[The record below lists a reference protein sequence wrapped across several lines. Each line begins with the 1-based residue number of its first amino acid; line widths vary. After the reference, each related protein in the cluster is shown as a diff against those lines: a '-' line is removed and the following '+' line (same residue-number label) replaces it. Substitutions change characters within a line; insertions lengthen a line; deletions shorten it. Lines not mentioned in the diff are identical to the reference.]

1 MIRRREVAF
10 VAGAAIVALV
20 CVRLGLWQLDRLRQ
34 RRARNAE
41 IAAARA
47 RPPIELQGQGG
58 LDPDTVRDRRLRAR
72 GAFDYER
79 ETLWRART
87 YEGVPGVDL
96 ITPLRLPDG
105 SAVLVD
111 RGWVPSPDAVHIDHR
126 TYREGDSAEV
136 LGIGMRAPRGWADV
150 DPKTYRDSVP
160 YPLLAFLIQQLP
172 PEPAAAGAPSR
183 FIRRWPAPA
192 LDEGPHL
199 SYAVQWFSFATIAL
213 FGTVLL
219 LRKGRREAKT

>member
-1 MIRRREVAF
+1 MSRRREVLF
-10 VAGAAIVALV
+10 VAGAVIVAAV
-20 CVRLGLWQLDRLRQ
+20 CVRLGVWQLDRLRQ

-47 RPPIELQGQGG
+47 RPPIELVGQGG

-96 ITPLRLPDG
+96 ITPLRLADS

-126 TYREGDSAEV
+126 QYREGDSVEV

-150 DPKTYRDSVP
+150 DPGTYRDSVP
-160 YPLLAFLIQQLP
+160 YPLLPFVIQQLP
-172 PEPAAAGAPSR
+172 PEPAVRSTPPR

-199 SYAVQWFSFATIAL
+199 SYAVQWFSFAAIAL
-213 FGTVLL
+213 IGTVLL